1 MNKKVKYLSV
11 VMILLMS
18 TSLLAMKKSM
28 MNVDSNPK
36 CHGIRQQQDVAPDE
50 KARYQQ
56 EEGMSTS
63 LKKIKKE
70 LEVVPQKILAL
81 EEKMQVKKNM
91 EVEKP
96 FSDIPEVAKG
106 YEDIYSR
113 FLKGKL
119 IYRPDPRSD
128 EGKIELLIRNLKN
141 PLEGTF
147 DISQYGDSGEY
158 LSIATGYR
166 KEKNKENASKLEIWI
181 TPRFLIE
188 KNLEGNAGHFK
199 PIMPDW
205 SKDAPIGLF
214 WNWGGLNSLKPSD
227 YVLVPSEV
235 FNDENLLEKKWELE
249 YLFPFSNK
257 HYLDGVRALSR
268 WTYELKE

>member
-1 MNKKVKYLSV
+1 
-11 VMILLMS
+11 MILLMS
-18 TSLLAMKKSM
+18 TSLLAMRNSE
-28 MNVDSNPK
+28 MNDDPNPV
-36 CHGIRQQQDVAPDE
+36 CRGIRQQQDVAPDE

-113 FLKGKL
+113 FINGKL
-119 IYRPDPRSD
+119 IYKPDQNSD
-128 EGKIELLIRNLKN
+128 QGKVELLIRNLKD

-147 DISQYGDSGEY
+147 NLSRCGDSEKY

-166 KEKNKENASKLEIWI
+166 KEKKEENASKLEIWI

-199 PIMPDW
+199 SILQKW

-214 WNWGGLNSLKPSD
+214 WTWGS
-227 YVLVPSEV
+227 
-235 FNDENLLEKKWELE
+235 EKKLDDYDCLIIDANPSSNNLYNQWMLIADSSTGRIGCCPTWFRGAYRMSDFTFQWE
-249 YLFPFSNK
+249 
-257 HYLDGVRALSR
+257 
-268 WTYELKE
+268 